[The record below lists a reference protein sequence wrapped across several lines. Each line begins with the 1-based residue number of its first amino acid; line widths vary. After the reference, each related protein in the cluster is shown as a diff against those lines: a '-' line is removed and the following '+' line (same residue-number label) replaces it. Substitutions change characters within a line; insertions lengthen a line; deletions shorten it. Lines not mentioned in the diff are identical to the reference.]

1 MTYAWTEEK
10 LARLSDMIQAGH
22 SLEQIGAAFNASRH
36 SIGYQAEKLG
46 LKSRFAVTHW
56 DDIKV
61 AELRRL
67 FDEGYSASL
76 IGAAMGMTRN
86 AVIGKL
92 SRLGLTM
99 KNGFARKVNGTSK
112 SMRVTRGEVLAA
124 VPQQRKERP
133 AADVTPLHVDLL
145 DLQPGQ
151 CHYPYGDG
159 PFTFCGCPVGDGLAY
174 CEPHHRITHTD
185 ARMTPEEYAQHKRTY
200 REKMIAEAA

>member
-1 MTYAWTEEK
+1 MVGYPFVSPWSASHVETLGRMWRE
-10 LARLSDMIQAGH
+10 GH
-22 SLEQIGAAFNASRH
+22 SASQIGA
-36 SIGYQAEKLG
+36 ELG
-46 LKSRFAVTHW
+46 
-56 DDIKV
+56 
-61 AELRRL
+61 
-67 FDEGYSASL
+67 
-76 IGAAMGMTRN
+76 GMTRN

-99 KNGFARKVNGTSK
+99 KNGFARTVNGTSK